1 MIPVAGYLTYMLHRF
16 TFFYSSQFVL
26 LVDLWLVRL
35 LTAKAPS
42 PNFCLAD
49 NELGVKG
56 AMFVIRKVGSDVQGV
71 KGRCGETNMA
81 FIKFIF
87 NVFTFAYSNG
97 QETNFLR
104 RV

>member
-1 MIPVAGYLTYMLHRF
+1 MVGQALDSK
-16 TFFYSSQFVL
+16 SSITEL
-26 LVDLWLVRL
+26 
-35 LTAKAPS
+35 
-42 PNFCLAD
+42 CLAD

-71 KGRCGETNMA
+71 KGRRGETNMA